1 MKTLIVG
8 GNFGESLEKRESG
21 VIKKIYNELLGPGQE
36 VDLINGGKLT
46 DLPDKI
52 DGYDFILWMP
62 NIDNSEGK
70 TYPQKDPGSVLVCSK
85 VMRPGY
91 SKADAISRIFKMHG
105 NAVIEIWKYENSEL
119 IKFVLFDALGNQW
132 YSGNSIVEL
141 VKELL
146 KFYIFTKSAIRIK
159 TTQIKEESEV
169 TLGLCKLINLN
180 KKLQE
185 YIMTSCGDRFF
196 GNLSTRC
203 TKLFPS
209 MRKDVETM
217 YVSPR
222 NVPKDSIRPEDM
234 VLYTS
239 NDEYLGDHK
248 PSVDSPTQ
256 IRLYQKLPNINFMI
270 HGHAILEKA
279 QTTKNYR
286 LCGDIRE
293 VSEVLEIVQ
302 PSNLW
307 FVINLRNHGFLI
319 GATDLEDLET
329 IINNIKN
336 GKYGEIKI
344 TNQK

>member
-1 MKTLIVG
+1 MKILLVG
-8 GNFGESLEKRESG
+8 GNFGTALEKRESS
-21 VIKKIYNELLGPGQE
+21 ILKKMYLEFESPASEI
-36 VDLINGGKLT
+36 DIINGGKLT
-46 DLPDKI
+46 DLPDI
-52 DGYDFILWMP
+52 IGGYDLVLWMV
-62 NIDNSEGK
+62 NIDNAEPK
-70 TYPQKDPGSVLVCSK
+70 HYPSKDPGAVLICSK
-85 VMRPGY
+85 VMREGY
-91 SKADAISRIFKMHG
+91 TRIDSLSRIFKMHG
-105 NAVIEIWKYENSEL
+105 NAVIEIYKDSQLY
-119 IKFVLFDALGNQW
+119 KFKLVDALGNEW
-132 YSGNSIVEL
+132 YDGYDICAL

-146 KFYIFTKSAIRIK
+146 KFYIFTKSAIRIQ

-169 TLGLCKLINLN
+169 TLNLCKLIGLN

-222 NVPKDSIRPEDM
+222 NVSKDSIRPEDM

-256 IRLYQKLPNINFMI
+256 IRLYQELPNINFMI
-270 HGHAILEKA
+270 HGHAILERA

-319 GATDLEDLET
+319 GASDLDDLNT
-329 IINNIKN
+329 IIENIES

-344 TNQK
+344 TNQ

>member
-21 VIKKIYNELLGPGQE
+21 IVKKIYNELLGPGQE
-36 VDLINGGKLT
+36 IDLINGGKLT

-52 DGYDFILWMP
+52 NGYDFILWMP

-70 TYPQKDPGSVLVCSK
+70 TYPQKDPGAILVCSK
-85 VMRPGY
+85 VMRLGY

-119 IKFVLFDALGNQW
+119 IQFVLFDALGNQW
-132 YSGNSIVEL
+132 YSGTSITEL

-146 KFYIFTKSAIRIK
+146 KFYIFTKSAVRIQ
-159 TTQIKEESEV
+159 TTQIKDESES
-169 TLGLCKLINLN
+169 TLNLNKLIDLN
-180 KKLQE
+180 KKLQKH
-185 YIMTSCGDRFF
+185 IMTSCGNRFF

-209 MRKDVETM
+209 MREDIELM

-222 NVPKDSIRPEDM
+222 NISKESICPEDM
-234 VLYTS
+234 IIYNS
-239 NDEYLGDHK
+239 RDEYFGDNK

-256 IRLYQKLPNINFMI
+256 IRLYHELPNINFMI
-270 HGHAILEKA
+270 HGHATLEKA

-293 VSEVLEIVQ
+293 VNEVLELVQ

-319 GATDLEDLET
+319 GATDLDDLET
-329 IINNIKN
+329 IIDKIRN

-344 TNQK
+344 TNQE

>member
-8 GNFGESLEKRESG
+8 GNFGESLEERESG
-21 VIKKIYNELLGPGQE
+21 IVKKIYTEFLGPGQE

-52 DGYDFILWMP
+52 NGYDFILWMP
-62 NIDNSEGK
+62 NIDNTESK
-70 TYPQKDPGSVLVCSK
+70 NYPQKDPGAVLVCSK
-85 VMRPGY
+85 VMRDGY
-91 SKADAISRIFKMHG
+91 TRIDSVSRIFRMHG
-105 NAVIEIWKYENSEL
+105 NAVIEIYKDSDPYEFIL
-119 IKFVLFDALGNQW
+119 IDALGNEW
-132 YSGNSIVEL
+132 YSGYDVRGL

-209 MRKDVETM
+209 MRKDVEAM

-222 NVPKDSIRPEDM
+222 NVSKDSIRPEDM

-248 PSVDSPTQ
+248 PSVDAPTQ
-256 IRLYQKLPNINFMI
+256 IRLYQELPNINFMI
-270 HGHAILEKA
+270 HGHAILERA

-302 PSNLW
+302 PGNLW